1 MRRLI
6 LTTALLLILAACG
19 PDTTTAEAPADG
31 GSAGASSTLDAAQDA
46 VDDAAGNGGTGAEL
60 PEESDVYG
68 LPDRSI
74 AIVPLEDVFFDT
86 FDGGSIP
93 LSEASDDDILDLLDR
108 IPPIDTP
115 PYISPE
121 EDDWLNPEDP
131 VLGYIAD
138 DGQAYAYP
146 HKILNF
152 HEIVNDV
159 FADVP
164 VLISYCPLCN
174 SGVVFD
180 RRPNDLRHD
189 GVLSFGN
196 TSALFDNDLVMI
208 DRQTSSYWWQVPGR
222 AIVGS
227 LAGAELTVLP
237 SVTTTW
243 AQWLADE
250 PDTLLLSRDLG
261 FNINYDRELFVGYA
275 DRVNSG
281 DTPFPVTNGVLADNR
296 LVPAA
301 QVIAIEVGEDAV
313 AVPVEELTDELEVE
327 VGGVAHVIVPDGA
340 GGARAFMITEDG
352 SREPAPSRSTFW
364 FAYVAS
370 FPAARVVLPG

>member
-6 LTTALLLILAACG
+6 FTTALLLVLAACG
-19 PDTTTAEAPADG
+19 PDATTGTAPAD
-31 GSAGASSTLDAAQDA
+31 SAPAEATTEAESTANNESDT
-46 VDDAAGNGGTGAEL
+46 DDADDDDDDDDDE
-60 PEESDVYG
+60 VYG
-68 LPDRSI
+68 IPDLSI
-74 AIVPLEDVFFDT
+74 AIVPIEDVFFDT

-93 LSEASDDDILDLLDR
+93 LSEASRDDILGLLDR

-115 PYISPE
+115 PYVAPE
-121 EDDWLNPEDP
+121 DDDWLDPEDP
-131 VLGYIAD
+131 VLGYVAS

-152 HEIVNDV
+152 HEIVNDNLG
-159 FADVP
+159 DTP
-164 VLISYCPLCN
+164 VLVSYCPLCN

-189 GVLSFGN
+189 GILSFGN
-196 TSALFDNDLVMI
+196 TSALFDNDLVMV
-208 DRQTSSYWWQVPGR
+208 DRQTSTYWWQVPGR
-222 AIVGS
+222 GIVGS

-261 FNINYDRELFVGYA
+261 FNINYDRDPFAGYA

-281 DTPFPVTNGVLADNR
+281 QTPFPVTGGVLSDDR
-296 LVPAA
+296 LVPAT
-301 QVIAIEVGEDAV
+301 QIIAIEVGDDAV
-313 AVPVEELTDELEVE
+313 AVPVEELRGELEVE
-327 VGGVAHVIVPDGA
+327 VGGLPHVVVPDGG
-340 GGARAFMITEDG
+340 GGARAFAIAEDG

-370 FPAARVVLPG
+370 FPEARVVLP